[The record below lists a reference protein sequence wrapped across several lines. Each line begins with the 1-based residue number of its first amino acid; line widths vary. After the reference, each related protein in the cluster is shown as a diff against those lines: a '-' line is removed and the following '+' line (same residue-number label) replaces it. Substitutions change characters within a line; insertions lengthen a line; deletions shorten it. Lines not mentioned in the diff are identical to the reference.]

1 MPKFIQK
8 YQCLFCGDL
17 FNYELPA
24 IEHEKECSYNPEAK
38 KCGTCRY
45 LVSEYGN
52 NICRFSPEDGS
63 STYEFYDDSLTCPY
77 HELEIKEKND
87 FKTI

>member
-24 IEHEKECSYNPEAK
+24 IEHEKECSYNSEAK
-38 KCGTCRY
+38 KCGTCKY

-52 NICRFSPEDGS
+52 WVCDYTPSAFRD
-63 STYEFYDDSLTCPY
+63 TYEFYDKNLTCPY
-77 HELEIKEKND
+77 HELEEKETNENK
-87 FKTI
+87 